1 MASGAKRLIVIDKTK
16 CLKCQVCVKDCV
28 VKVLTTGADG
38 FPEVKEGDERYCLN
52 CQHCMA
58 VCPVGAVECN
68 GVSSAQAKALGP
80 LPTPET
86 MMNLVAQRRSIR
98 QFKDEDVPQETL
110 QKLLESLAWTPT
122 GCNVHNLTFTVVSH
136 RSEMD
141 FFRSEMN
148 KSLRFL
154 INSGLLR
161 LAYPKFQRYMG
172 EVLHGEDV
180 IFRNAPHVIVA
191 ASPKNAP
198 CKEADPWIALSY
210 FDLVAQTYGIGTCW
224 SGFAVHAFNWI
235 GKLRKRLGLPKGY
248 RVGAV
253 LLFGLPAVTY
263 HRQTVPRQFEIR
275 LL

>member
-1 MASGAKRLIVIDKTK
+1 MIVIDKEK
-16 CLKCQVCVKDCV
+16 CLKCQACVKDCV
-28 VKVLTTGADG
+28 VKVLTTDADD
-38 FPEVKEGDERYCLN
+38 FPEVKEGDGRYCLN

-68 GVSSAQAKALGP
+68 GVSAAQTKALGP
-80 LPTPET
+80 LPTSET
-86 MMNLVAQRRSIR
+86 MMNLIAQRRSIR
-98 QFKDEDVPQETL
+98 QFKDEDIPQETL
-110 QKLLESLAWTPT
+110 QELLKALAWTPT

-154 INSGLLR
+154 INTGLLR

-172 EVLHGEDV
+172 EVLRGEDV
-180 IFRNAPHVIVA
+180 IFRNAPHIIVA
-191 ASPKNAP
+191 SSPKNAP

-210 FDLVAQTYGIGTCW
+210 FDLVAQTHGIGTCW

-235 GKLRKRLGLPKGY
+235 GKLRRRLGLPKGY

-253 LLFGLPAVTY
+253 LLFGLPDVTY
-263 HRQTVPRQFEIR
+263 HRQTAPEQFDIHF
-275 LL
+275 L